1 MATPKQMRKLIQ
13 LFEETPTEQMQ
24 SILGSGFLTD
34 LRDANISQI
43 KRDKF
48 REVCGLTLRRPFDT
62 ILFTVDETK
71 TVEELVTEGKY
82 DWSNSNVTSSNFP
95 QPANPKTK
103 ERVIVLFHFGKEM
116 TSEQVIAEMDKA
128 GYRPGIIHELLALGI
143 VQPDLQ
149 REFPIIALGS
159 VCLLDGDSDVAVL
172 REGAGGRSLSL
183 VWFGYVWGDGCRFLG
198 VRKS

>member
-13 LFEETPTEQMQ
+13 LFEETSTEQMQ
-24 SILGSGFLTD
+24 SVLGSGFLTD
-34 LRDANISQI
+34 LRDANILQI

-62 ILFTVDETK
+62 ILLTVDETK
-71 TVEELVTEGKY
+71 TVEDLVTEGKY
-82 DWSNSNVTSSNFP
+82 DWSNSNVTSENFSCP
-95 QPANPKTK
+95 ENGTK
-103 ERVIVLFHFGKEM
+103 IEKNIVLFHFGKEM
-116 TSEQVIAEMDKA
+116 TSEQVIAKMDKA

-159 VCLLDGDSDVAVL
+159 VCLLDGDLVVVDLVES
-172 REGAGGRSLSL
+172 AGERGLGL
-183 VWFGYVWGDGCRFLG
+183 ALFVHDWTAKCRFLG